1 MISIRIGRIGRGR
14 REGGNA
20 TVEFALV
27 AGLFLILL
35 LGVIDFTR
43 ALWAW
48 NRLTQATRIG
58 ARYAA
63 VSDPAALNVRGFDGT
78 ALVPAGEAVPAAAL
92 VPNPTVCVVGGCG
105 ASVAAADAALLDAAA
120 FARIAARM
128 RGVDRRLTAANVI
141 VEYRHVGL
149 GLAGNPAGPD
159 LDPLVTVRLRDARFD
174 FLGIAFLGVR
184 SIALPDFRTTMTLE
198 DGRDG

>member
-1 MISIRIGRIGRGR
+1 MSRPAQRRARRGD
-14 REGGNA
+14 GGNA

-27 AGLFLILL
+27 VGLFLILL
-35 LGVIDFTR
+35 LAIIDFTR

-48 NRLTQATRIG
+48 NRLTQATRVG
-58 ARYAA
+58 VRYAT
-63 VSDPAALNVRGFDGT
+63 VSDPAALNVRGFDAT
-78 ALVPAGEAVPAAAL
+78 ALVPAGEPVPAAAL
-92 VPNPTVCVVGGCG
+92 VPNPTVCAVGGCG
-105 ASVAAADAALLDAAA
+105 ASVTAADAALLDAAA

-128 RGVDRRLTAANVI
+128 RAVDRRLTAANVI

-159 LDPLVTVRLRDARFD
+159 LDPLVTVRLRDVRFE
-174 FLGIAFLGVR
+174 FLGIAFLGLR
-184 SIALPDFRTTMTLE
+184 SIALPDFRATLPAE